1 MRRRDRRRTGPRRAS
16 RAVGHALDVVAHIAS
31 ITWRSL
37 FGTAAALCGVA
48 GLLLAFG
55 RSADSYGFV
64 LVAMLVATIATCAAA
79 LALRV
84 ETDPDPFDLEVTP

>member
-1 MRRRDRRRTGPRRAS
+1 VRRPDRRRVRPRRDTQL
-16 RAVGHALDVVAHIAS
+16 VGHAVDVVAHVAS
-31 ITWRSL
+31 IAWRSL

-55 RSADSYGFV
+55 RGADSYGFL
-64 LVAMLVATIATCAAA
+64 LVAMLVATIATSAAV

-84 ETDPDPFDLEVTP
+84 ETDPDPYDLEVTP